1 MVQSSTKP
9 SIASRIQQHLTAFD
23 FCLQQ
28 GDFATAKL
36 KAMQMNMDLEPD
48 KQIKIGHGI
57 DAQSITDHAK
67 TTNDYKDAKLLEPH
81 CKACQESTDVC
92 HIHPPQELMDA
103 KAKNNRAGIE
113 MLWLTTFI
121 LMVENQIREVGYAK
135 GWWAE

>member
-1 MVQSSTKP
+1 MQSSTKP

-48 KQIKIGHGI
+48 KQVKIGHGI
-57 DAQSITDHAK
+57 DSQTVDKNAK
-67 TTNDYKDAKLLEPH
+67 TTEDFDKAKLLDPH
-81 CKACQESTDVC
+81 CQDCKASSDVC
-92 HIHPPQELMDA
+92 DIHPPQELLDA
-103 KAKNNRAGIE
+103 RAKNNRSAIE
-113 MLWLTTFI
+113 MEWLTKFI
-121 LMVENQIREVGYAK
+121 LLVENKVREVGYQK